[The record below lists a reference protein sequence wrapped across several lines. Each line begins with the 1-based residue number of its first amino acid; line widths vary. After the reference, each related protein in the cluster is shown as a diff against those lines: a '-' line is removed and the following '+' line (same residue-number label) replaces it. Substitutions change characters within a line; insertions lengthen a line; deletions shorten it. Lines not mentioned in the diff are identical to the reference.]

1 MKIINIKSSI
11 LPDLGIPTKE
21 MINLGIWFLYS
32 IDDNYFLLVTDEK
45 NYILN
50 NFGLIISERI
60 DKDTS
65 DLDIENII
73 EFSDIPIPPS
83 INKFEIT

>member
-1 MKIINIKSSI
+1 
-11 LPDLGIPTKE
+11 

-73 EFSDIPIPPS
+73 VFSDIPIPPS
-83 INKFEIT
+83 ISKFEIT

>member
-50 NFGLIISERI
+50 NFGLII
-60 DKDTS
+60 
-65 DLDIENII
+65 
-73 EFSDIPIPPS
+73 
-83 INKFEIT
+83 